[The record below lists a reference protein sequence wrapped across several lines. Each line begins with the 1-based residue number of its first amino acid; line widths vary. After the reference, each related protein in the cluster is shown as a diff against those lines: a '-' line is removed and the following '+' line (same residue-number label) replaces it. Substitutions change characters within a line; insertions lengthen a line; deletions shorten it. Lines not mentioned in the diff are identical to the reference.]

1 MDLRTDNLGHFFTGT
16 AARLPDKIALIDLL
30 AGERRRSYRELDARC
45 EAVAALAVTQGL
57 KPGDRA
63 ALALG
68 NRIEFIEI
76 FFGLM
81 RVGVVP
87 VPLNVKQTPAALS
100 FMMSDAGCRA
110 AFVDRDAAEDAIGV
124 VDDLKLPVR
133 ISFGKALAGWTEFEP
148 ALAAMA
154 GERVTPA
161 LSPDGIAFQPYTA
174 GSTGKPKGVR
184 LTHRG
189 MLWSIR
195 TTQERWPIDAAE
207 VGLVAVPLFHKN
219 AMRGTI
225 KPMLYAGGTAV
236 IMPRFEPVGFVKA
249 LADHGVT
256 FSGGVPALFSMLL
269 QHRDV
274 IAAHRF
280 PALQSFSLGSAVVP
294 PELIA
299 EIERAFPGVSVKESY
314 GLTEGGG
321 PLRAPTD
328 GRKIPRGSAG
338 VAAEGYEVKL
348 VDPDT
353 GVEGRRGELW
363 TRSPCVTDGYHN
375 RADLTRERI
384 IDGWLRTGDLF
395 SVDDNGFF
403 FFLGR
408 TDDMFSCGGENIY
421 PKEVENL
428 IMSHPAVRDAYC
440 TSVPH
445 AVKGLAPGVIVV
457 VKQGEAVTPDEIR
470 RYALEHGPAY
480 AHPRVV
486 LITDTLPLSGA
497 GKVDRQRARMLLE
510 SVQAGTDESSSA
522 RAR

>member
-1 MDLRTDNLGHFFTGT
+1 MDRRAENLGYFFSET
-16 AARLPDKIALIDLL
+16 AARMPEKAALIDLL
-30 AGERRRSYRELDARC
+30 GGERRRTYRDLDARC
-45 EAVAALAVTQGL
+45 DAVAALAAAQGL
-57 KPGDRA
+57 APGDRA

-68 NRIEFIEI
+68 NRIEFVEI

-81 RVGVVP
+81 RAGVVP
-87 VPLNVKQTPAALS
+87 VPLNVRQAPATLS
-100 FMMSDAGCRA
+100 FMMEDSGCRA
-110 AFVDRDAAEDAIGV
+110 AFVDQNAAADAIGV
-124 VDDLKLPVR
+124 AEALSLPGR
-133 ISFGKALAGWTEFEP
+133 IVIGAAKGWIELESALASVAGRRPEP
-148 ALAAMA
+148 AI
-154 GERVTPA
+154 
-161 LSPDGIAFQPYTA
+161 SPDGIAFQPYTA
-174 GSTGKPKGVR
+174 GSTGRPKGVR

-195 TTQERWPIDAAE
+195 TTQERWPISDTE

-225 KPMLYAGGTAV
+225 KPTLYAGGTAV
-236 IMPRFEPVGFVKA
+236 IMPRFEPLAFIEA
-249 LADHGVT
+249 LATHGVT

-269 QHRDV
+269 QHR
-274 IAAHRF
+274 AAIEARSY

-299 EIERAFPGVSVKESY
+299 EIERAFPGVAVKESY

-338 VAAEGYEVKL
+338 IAADGYEVKL

-353 GVEGRRGELW
+353 GIEGRRGELW
-363 TRSPCVTDGYHN
+363 TRSPCVMDGYHN
-375 RADLTRERI
+375 RPDLTRERI
-384 IDGWLRTGDLF
+384 VDGWLRTGDVF
-395 SVDDNGFF
+395 MVDDDGFYF
-403 FFLGR
+403 FVGR

-428 IMSHPAVRDAYC
+428 VMSHPAVRDAYC

-445 AVKGLAPGVIVV
+445 HVKGLAPGVIVV
-457 VKQGEAVTPDEIR
+457 PKSGASVTPDEIR

-480 AHPRVV
+480 AHPRIVV
-486 LITDTLPLSGA
+486 LAEALPLSGA
-497 GKVDRQRARMLLE
+497 GKVDRQRARALLE
-510 SVQAGTDESSSA
+510 SATLESG
-522 RAR
+522 